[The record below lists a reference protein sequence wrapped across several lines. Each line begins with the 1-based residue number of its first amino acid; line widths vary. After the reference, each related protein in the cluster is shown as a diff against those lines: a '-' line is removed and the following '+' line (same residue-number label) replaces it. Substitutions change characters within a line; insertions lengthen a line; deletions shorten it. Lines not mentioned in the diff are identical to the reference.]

1 MWWACCSR
9 MRATSSL
16 TVARCPRSNGPPS
29 PRCGARSGSCSN
41 SPRCSIRCRCS
52 TTSPSVSGAA
62 TVRRRDR
69 RARARGAGARGP
81 DRRGGALPG
90 RAVGGHAQAGGHRA
104 RDRPAAALHPV
115 RRADHRPR
123 PGDFGR
129 DRSVDG
135 AHPRAPAGDRNRRD
149 ARHAQ
154 RLHRGGP
161 HRHVVRG
168 QDPAGGDRGPDPG
181 DGGSR
186 GAAVHRG
193 TPDVKRE
200 NEFAVGV
207 VVIAA
212 FAVVVTGALWL
223 SGAHLGRTEA
233 VYTARFRT
241 VGGLGVG
248 DPVVLRG
255 VRVGRVEGIRLASG
269 NWVEADLKIY
279 AGAQPPP
286 RPAVI
291 AASASL
297 FGEWAASLVPVDQL
311 PNDPNIRQAIAEAQ
325 AAGSGKWPGATLPDI
340 GQLTAQAS
348 RIATDIA
355 TVSSRIQS
363 AFDSEAVNELRRS
376 IKDFGQVADKL
387 VRVTN
392 DQADVLG
399 SVGSNLRQGSDVLAK
414 AATNFQTTLGRVDS
428 ATNQGQLATILN
440 NSATTSANLRSASQD
455 FRDLLDAAHKNQ
467 ESLVRVLVSADSVMS
482 RISNRSG
489 TLGLLVSDST
499 LYRETTLTMI
509 QLRQL
514 LSDIQANPRKYFSF
528 SVF

>member
-1 MWWACCSR
+1 M
-9 MRATSSL
+9 
-16 TVARCPRSNGPPS
+16 
-29 PRCGARSGSCSN
+29 
-41 SPRCSIRCRCS
+41 
-52 TTSPSVSGAA
+52 
-62 TVRRRDR
+62 
-69 RARARGAGARGP
+69 
-81 DRRGGALPG
+81 
-90 RAVGGHAQAGGHRA
+90 
-104 RDRPAAALHPV
+104 
-115 RRADHRPR
+115 
-123 PGDFGR
+123 
-129 DRSVDG
+129 
-135 AHPRAPAGDRNRRD
+135 
-149 ARHAQ
+149 
-154 RLHRGGP
+154 
-161 HRHVVRG
+161 
-168 QDPAGGDRGPDPG
+168 
-181 DGGSR
+181 
-186 GAAVHRG
+186 
-193 TPDVKRE
+193 KRE
-200 NEFAVGV
+200 NEFAVGL
-207 VVIAA
+207 VVIGA
-212 FAVVVTGALWL
+212 FAVVVGGALWL

-279 AGAQPPP
+279 AGAHPPP

-297 FGEWAASLVPVDQL
+297 FGEWAASLVSLDQL
-311 PNDPNIRQAIAEAQ
+311 PNDPNIQQAIAEAQ
-325 AAGSGKWPGATLPDI
+325 TAGGGKWPGATLPDI

-355 TVSSRIQS
+355 TVSSRIQT
-363 AFDSEAVNELRRS
+363 AFDSEAVLELRRS

-387 VRVTN
+387 VKVTN
-392 DQADVLG
+392 EQAEVIG

-414 AATNFQTTLGRVDS
+414 AATNLQATLGRVDS

-440 NSATTSANLRSASQD
+440 NSATTSTNLRSASQD
-455 FRDLLDAAHKNQ
+455 FRELLDAAHKNQ

-482 RISNRSG
+482 RIANRSG